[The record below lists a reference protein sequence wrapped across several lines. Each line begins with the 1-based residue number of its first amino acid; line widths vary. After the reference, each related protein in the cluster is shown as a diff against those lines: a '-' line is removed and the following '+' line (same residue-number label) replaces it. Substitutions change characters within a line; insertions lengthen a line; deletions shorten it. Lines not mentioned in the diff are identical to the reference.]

1 MTQKQRPGQKIK
13 MISVDELLGV
23 NNEES
28 AIDIKV
34 DQIVPFQN
42 HPFKVLDDEK
52 MDDLINSIRQ
62 NGILTPVLVRP
73 VGDNQYEMVSGHRRL
88 RAAKAAGVEAVP
100 AFIRELSDDDAT
112 IIMVDANIQRE
123 ELLPSEKAYAYK
135 MKLDAIKHQGKN
147 TRTSSQNGRKLEA
160 AEVIADQVGE
170 SRNQVHR
177 FVRLTELIPDL
188 LELVDA
194 KRLLIMTG
202 VDISY
207 IDKETQKLLYEY
219 IKENGMVKSY
229 QVTALR
235 KYIADEH
242 VVNYQVLARILNDN
256 LPGKVSLRKVSFSE
270 KKLRTFF
277 SANYSVG
284 DMEKIILKLLTQWKE
299 EQDGGKDG
307 I

>member
-52 MDDLINSIRQ
+52 MDDLIDSIRQ
-62 NGILTPVLVRP
+62 NGILTQVLVRP

-88 RAAKAAGVEAVP
+88 RTAKAAGLEAVP
-100 AFIRELSDDDAT
+100 AFIRALSDDDTT

-147 TRTSSQNGRKLEA
+147 TRTSSPNGRKLEA

-194 KRLLIMTG
+194 KRRPIVTG

-219 IKENGMVKSY
+219 FWI
-229 QVTALR
+229 
-235 KYIADEH
+235 
-242 VVNYQVLARILNDN
+242 
-256 LPGKVSLRKVSFSE
+256 
-270 KKLRTFF
+270 
-277 SANYSVG
+277 
-284 DMEKIILKLLTQWKE
+284 
-299 EQDGGKDG
+299 
-307 I
+307 